1 MSGIGLDVDRDAL
14 FAIEQMNKAYA
25 RCLDDDRLEEW
36 PDFFL
41 DDARYLIQSRENRN
55 AGLYGYIL
63 YFENKAMMRDR
74 VTSLRV
80 ANYYNLHTDRHL
92 ITNIDILGVSDGVY
106 DARANY
112 AVIQTDA
119 EGHSELFS
127 AGEYVDRIVFEDGIP
142 KFRERLVLLDTSNI
156 VGLLAVP
163 L

>member
-1 MSGIGLDVDRDAL
+1 MLGIDRAAL
-14 FAIEQMNKAYA
+14 FAVEQLNKAYV

-41 DDARYLIQSRENRN
+41 DDGRYLIQSRENYQ
-55 AGLYGYIL
+55 AGLYGYVL

-92 ITNIDILGVSDGVY
+92 VTNVDILGETDGIFE
-106 DARANY
+106 ARANY
-112 AVIQTDA
+112 ALIQTDA
-119 EGHSELFS
+119 EGRSELFS
-127 AGEYVDRIVFEDGIP
+127 AGEYRDRIVFADRVP
-142 KFRERLVLLDTSNI
+142 RFSERHVLLDTANI
-156 VGLLAVP
+156 KGLLAVP